1 MTQRAAPIVLRT
13 AAVWGTTVL
22 AMRNLEAGQSFRMG
36 DTQDAV
42 LPRPDGAMVA
52 ELPVRAVGQGWE
64 LDARGV
70 TGGVLWLRGRREIPL
85 SLAASGAP
93 IPIVAGD
100 YGLLQYYSFGVFFQ
114 FTEAPPKLRRRRRF
128 DWALWLSLVFAA
140 VAVGGGMALIW
151 AITDPPPIRKP
162 YELTSHAELL
172 AQLNIK
178 TQDEEPQRAAGK
190 QQDDAGRG
198 KKDPGA
204 KQEKKQ
210 GGGKKSANQEGA
222 LGRQGTA
229 KDTELTGEVRHGLGG
244 MAEALSSDVG
254 EEVRKTLGTIS
265 SVADALGGLNS
276 QRIVLGQG
284 SGMGLKGSGPGG
296 GGDGPGVPFGAGTLD
311 TGWGAGRG
319 GGLGSGSGGPGGR
332 GTGGR
337 GLGGSGD
344 GDGTGSSERKL
355 SAGEASKPGQGLSP
369 GQISRVVMS
378 RMGAFR
384 ACYESA
390 VARDPSLKGS
400 VTVGFSVEPGGSVSA
415 ASIGSS
421 SLGNGRVEGC
431 IQRVFTRLKF
441 PTADKP
447 TRASWPFI
455 FKPGK
460 K

>member
-1 MTQRAAPIVLRT
+1 V
-13 AAVWGTTVL
+13 
-22 AMRNLEAGQSFRMG
+22 G
-36 DTQDAV
+36 D
-42 LPRPDGAMVA
+42 
-52 ELPVRAVGQGWE
+52 
-64 LDARGV
+64 
-70 TGGVLWLRGRREIPL
+70 
-85 SLAASGAP
+85 
-93 IPIVAGD
+93 
-100 YGLLQYYSFGVFFQ
+100 
-114 FTEAPPKLRRRRRF
+114 
-128 DWALWLSLVFAA
+128 
-140 VAVGGGMALIW
+140 
-151 AITDPPPIRKP
+151 
-162 YELTSHAELL
+162 
-172 AQLNIK
+172 
-178 TQDEEPQRAAGK
+178 
-190 QQDDAGRG
+190 
-198 KKDPGA
+198 
-204 KQEKKQ
+204 
-210 GGGKKSANQEGA
+210 
-222 LGRQGTA
+222 
-229 KDTELTGEVRHGLGG
+229 EVK
-244 MAEALSSDVG
+244 
-254 EEVRKTLGTIS
+254 KTLGTIS

-284 SGMGLKGSGPGG
+284 AGMGLKGSGPGG